1 MIIQEKLSFSD
12 LDSLDSTTD
21 SIMDA
26 FKDLYGILPDEI
38 AVNNETFPIHNK
50 PAITERYDHACYK
63 MLGPFIFRDP
73 EKPSINEIT
82 LKEQFVCNPN
92 NEEKEIVVTIEEQWV
107 NIQSWTSKSITG
119 LTLKSDLIIAGKFQ
133 SGNEFNISTFVGESN
148 SKSIHISPSIE
159 HSIKVPPN
167 SKIKIAMIGT
177 LITEVLHFQSIIT
190 VQGMLGAYFP
200 RMVRG
205 HYVGFKSAGH
215 ILNKTFGVIE
225 GSINNTV
232 LQDIEMNIKGIEPY
246 SYKQKVIK

>member
-133 SGNEFNISTFVGESN
+133 SGNVFNISTFVGESN

-190 VQGMLGAYFP
+190 VQGMLGACFP
-200 RMVRG
+200 SMVRG

-232 LQDIEMNIKGIEPY
+232 LQDIEMDIKGIEPY

>member
-21 SIMDA
+21 SMMDA

-50 PAITERYDHACYK
+50 PAITERYGHACYK
-63 MLGPFIFRDP
+63 MLGPFIFRDL
-73 EKPSINEIT
+73 EEPSINEIT
-82 LKEQFVCNPN
+82 LKEQFVYNPN
-92 NEEKEIVVTIEEQWV
+92 NEEKEVVVTIKEQWA

-148 SKSIHISPSIE
+148 SKSIHIFPSIE

-190 VQGMLGAYFP
+190 VQGMLGACFP

-232 LQDIEMNIKGIEPY
+232 LQDIEMDIKGIEPY

>member
-38 AVNNETFPIHNK
+38 ALNNETFPIHNK

-63 MLGPFIFRDP
+63 MLGPFIFRDL
-73 EKPSINEIT
+73 EEPSINEIT

-167 SKIKIAMIGT
+167 SKINIAMIGT

-190 VQGMLGAYFP
+190 VQGMFGACFP

-215 ILNKTFGVIE
+215 ILNKTFGMIE

-232 LQDIEMNIKGIEPY
+232 LQDIEIHIKGIEPY
-246 SYKQKVIK
+246 SFKQEVIK

>member
-38 AVNNETFPIHNK
+38 AVNNETFPIHNN
-50 PAITERYDHACYK
+50 PAITERYGHACYK
-63 MLGPFIFRDP
+63 MLGPFIFRDL
-73 EKPSINEIT
+73 EEPSINEIT
-82 LKEQFVCNPN
+82 LKEQFVYNPN
-92 NEEKEIVVTIEEQWV
+92 NEEKEVVVTIKEQWA

-190 VQGMLGAYFP
+190 VQGMLGACFP

-232 LQDIEMNIKGIEPY
+232 LQDIEMDIKGIEPY

>member
-50 PAITERYDHACYK
+50 PAITERYDHTCYK

-82 LKEQFVCNPN
+82 LKEQFVYNPN

-190 VQGMLGAYFP
+190 VQGMLGACFP

-232 LQDIEMNIKGIEPY
+232 LQDIEMDIKGIEPY

>member
-167 SKIKIAMIGT
+167 SKSKIAMIGT

-190 VQGMLGAYFP
+190 VQGMLGACFP
-200 RMVRG
+200 SMVRG

-232 LQDIEMNIKGIEPY
+232 LQDIEMDIKGIEPY

>member
-1 MIIQEKLSFSD
+1 MIIQEKLTFSD
-12 LDSLDSTTD
+12 LDSLNSTTD

-50 PAITERYDHACYK
+50 PAITERYGHACYK
-63 MLGPFIFRDP
+63 MLGPFIFRDL
-73 EKPSINEIT
+73 EEPSINEIT
-82 LKEQFVCNPN
+82 LKEQFVYNPN
-92 NEEKEIVVTIEEQWV
+92 NEEKEVVVAIKEQWA

-119 LTLKSDLIIAGKFQ
+119 LTLKSDLIIEGKFQ

-148 SKSIHISPSIE
+148 SKSIHTSPSIE

-167 SKIKIAMIGT
+167 SKMKIAMIGT

-190 VQGMLGAYFP
+190 VQGMFGACFP

-205 HYVGFKSAGH
+205 HYVSFKSAGH
-215 ILNKTFGVIE
+215 ILNKTFGIIE

-232 LQDIEMNIKGIEPY
+232 LQDIEIDIKGIEPY
-246 SYKQKVIK
+246 SYKHKVIK

>member
-38 AVNNETFPIHNK
+38 SVNNETFPIHNK

-190 VQGMLGAYFP
+190 VQGMLGACFP

-232 LQDIEMNIKGIEPY
+232 LQDIEMDIKGIEPY